1 MQQKYRDAGQIAEND
16 AEELRSQ
23 LQLLLRH
30 LESFDDYETANGNP
44 LPNSYAQAL
53 MVLLGF
59 HHEDTSPTLSD
70 LVELLNIDKSNVT
83 RLCQRMRD
91 AGHIDIVRDQRDRRA
106 KRISLSSEGLAL
118 AQHVNASSVERF
130 GTLIGSMHDA
140 EKQRVLDSL
149 ILLNEV
155 IERLDRK
162 SVV

>member
-1 MQQKYRDAGQIAEND
+1 MQQKYSDSGLVTEND
-16 AEELRSQ
+16 AEELRAQ

-30 LESFDDYETANGNP
+30 LEDFDDYETSNGNP
-44 LPNSYAQAL
+44 LPSSYAQAL

-59 HHEDTSPTLSD
+59 HHEETSPTLSD

-106 KRISLSSEGLAL
+106 KRISLSEDGLAL
-118 AQHVNASSVERF
+118 AEHVNESSVERF
-130 GTLIGSMHDA
+130 SNLLDSMHDS

-149 ILLNEV
+149 MLLNEV
-155 IERLDRK
+155 IERLA
-162 SVV
+162 